1 MKRTPVFWT
10 NDDILYGQSSHMQ
23 RQLDFLAQFDIRG
36 DFFVVPKAGAHTL
49 DEDKQ
54 LVPMLKAAMAAGH
67 GCYQHGFVHD
77 PYESGIP
84 DLLML
89 AFSPAVAQRYTD
101 ERFQVEAM
109 HTLPA
114 LTKMI
119 ANGSSIWKRA
129 FGQRSPGY
137 RPGWGSFC
145 GNLYRALG
153 ALGFEWVSSRCS
165 SMTSWCWNSGDFSYP
180 DKVLPVGYG
189 PFRIGKL
196 IEYPIAGDYGF
207 RVKRKD
213 IKKFAELGWAQFQA
227 CRKLGVPFN
236 LVSHWHGLEF
246 ENGTGYAVH
255 EILLKRLKK
264 SGQAEFMTL
273 GEYHERARKTK
284 WPRVALDTG
293 V

>member
-1 MKRTPVFWT
+1 
-10 NDDILYGQSSHMQ
+10 
-23 RQLDFLAQFDIRG
+23 
-36 DFFVVPKAGAHTL
+36 
-49 DEDKQ
+49 
-54 LVPMLKAAMAAGH
+54 
-67 GCYQHGFVHD
+67 
-77 PYESGIP
+77 
-84 DLLML
+84 
-89 AFSPAVAQRYTD
+89 
-101 ERFQVEAM
+101 
-109 HTLPA
+109 
-114 LTKMI
+114 
-119 ANGSSIWKRA
+119 
-129 FGQRSPGY
+129 
-137 RPGWGSFC
+137 
-145 GNLYRALG
+145 
-153 ALGFEWVSSRCS
+153 
-165 SMTSWCWNSGDFSYP
+165 MTSWCWNSGDFSYP